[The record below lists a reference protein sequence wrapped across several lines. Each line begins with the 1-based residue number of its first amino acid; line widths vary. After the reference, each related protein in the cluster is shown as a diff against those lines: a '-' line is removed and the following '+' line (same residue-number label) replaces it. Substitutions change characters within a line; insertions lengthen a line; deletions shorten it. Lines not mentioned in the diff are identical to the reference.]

1 MKTNILIE
9 AETKLVTALMVYQQ
23 FVDFEKIGEISVR
36 FRLTKNIRAD
46 DLKWADIFLSVR
58 SQNLLSTYYANICEK
73 YGIIH
78 CVLLDDNLFIQIR
91 KDRYMKS
98 RQKEL
103 RKILNKTD
111 CLFVCNE
118 LLGKKITKECKV
130 QRVVK
135 TDTTVLPAEIKKRKK
150 PDELTYKIVYYSNDG
165 SNDYFSQVILPALS
179 LIKLDSKVEVHCIGM
194 KQIEYDVDNCI
205 IKYIPHLSFLEF
217 RKYLSSQGFSAGLA
231 PLPQCDGFSEYK
243 YINKYIEFSIAGIP
257 GIYSDTHPYKGTIHH
272 QQNGILTGNSTSE
285 WSKAIASLVKDRELQ
300 ERIVSTSQS
309 ELYNYYSSRGNWNR
323 ICSQFPEICKYK
335 SPYIEKLNI
344 SKWVVFQYWI
354 FWIMEK
360 FNSVHRN
367 FRALGIMGLYERIK
381 EYFLLSKQVPIQE
394 GK

>member
-36 FRLTKNIRAD
+36 FKSTKNIRTD
-46 DLKWADIFLSVR
+46 DLKWSDIFLSVR
-58 SQNLLSTYYANICEK
+58 SQNLLSTYYADLCKK

-78 CVLLDDNLFIQIR
+78 CVLLDDNLFIQRR

-103 RKILNKTD
+103 RKILNKTN

-118 LLGKKITKECKV
+118 LLGEKIAKECKV

-135 TDTTVLPAEIKKRKK
+135 SDTTVLPAEIKTRKE
-150 PDELTYKIVYYSNDG
+150 PDGLHYKIVYYSNDG

-179 LIKLDSKVEVHCIGM
+179 LIELDGKVEIHCIGM
-194 KQIEYDVDNCI
+194 KQIGYDVDNCI
-205 IKYIPHLSFLEF
+205 IKYIPHLSFSEF
-217 RKYLSSQGFSAGLA
+217 REYLSSQGFSAGLA

-243 YINKYIEFSIAGIP
+243 YINKYIEFSAAGIP
-257 GIYSDTHPYKGTIHH
+257 GIYSDTHPYKGTIHNK
-272 QQNGILTGNSTSE
+272 QNGILAGNSTVE
-285 WSKAIASLVKDRELQ
+285 WSQAIASLVKDRELQ
-300 ERIVSTSQS
+300 EHIVTTSQD
-309 ELYNYYSSRGNWNR
+309 ELHNYYSSKSNWNR
-323 ICSQFPEICKYK
+323 ICRQFPEICKYK
-335 SPYIEKLNI
+335 SPYVEKLKI
-344 SKWVVFQYWI
+344 SKWVVLRYWI

-367 FRALGIMGLYERIK
+367 FRELGIKGLYERIK
-381 EYFLLSKQVPIQE
+381 EYFGLSKQVPIPE